1 MPGLT
6 PGAHRIVITVTGNS
20 HDLAVSCTCLQGGDP
35 IGVRRHWTE
44 GEAYAAWLAHV
55 EQADLA
61 VAS

>member
-1 MPGLT
+1 
-6 PGAHRIVITVTGNS
+6 VITVTGNS